1 MERNDSGLGVLDGV
15 KARVA
20 GTPWAGRVAMMMY
33 LLYISIA
40 NHGINH
46 LPFFWLRHLVYRGL
60 YRLRLGRR
68 SFIGRDCTVF
78 RPDRISIGTGSRIL
92 WNVLLD
98 GRRGLTIGDHT
109 TIAFDVRLISLQHDL
124 DAADFRAV
132 GLPVAIG
139 SHVVIG
145 AGATILPGVTI
156 GDGAVV
162 AAGAVVTKSVEPWAI
177 VGGVPAS
184 RLRWRT
190 RDLEYDLG
198 DPWYFH

>member
-1 MERNDSGLGVLDGV
+1 MEREQPGNALDGV
-15 KARVA
+15 RQRVA
-20 GTPWAGRVAMMMY
+20 GSPGAGRLAMMAY
-33 LLYISIA
+33 LFYISIA
-40 NHGINH
+40 NHGVNH
-46 LPFFWLRHLVYRGL
+46 LPFFWLRHVL
-60 YRLRLGRR
+60 YRWLYRVRIGRR
-68 SFIGRDCTVF
+68 SFIGRGCRLF

-124 DAADFRAV
+124 DAPDFRAV
-132 GLPVAIG
+132 GAPLTIG
-139 SHVVIG
+139 HHVVIG

-162 AAGAVVTKSVEPWAI
+162 AAGAVVTKPVEPWAI
-177 VGGVPAS
+177 VGGVPAQ

-190 RDLEYDLG
+190 RDLTYDLG